1 MPDKLQIGFSPC
13 PNDTFIFD
21 AMIHQKVNTYGL
33 EFVPVI
39 EDVQQLND
47 RAKSGMIAIT
57 KMSFFAYAAVA
68 DKYKILNAGSALGK
82 NCGPLLVSGQNYS
95 VAELS
100 GKSIAIPGINTTA
113 NLLLSIFFP
122 QLVNKTPL
130 LFSEIEQAVIDNRF
144 DAGLIIHESRFTY
157 EQKGLKKIVDLGEKW
172 EQATGKPIP
181 LGCICVSRD
190 IDTTVMKQIDDALKS
205 SVEFAFAN
213 NQSVMPFVKIH
224 AQEMDENV
232 MQQHINLYVN
242 DFTLDLGNKGK
253 DAIRFLFEKALEAK
267 MIDKMPADIF
277 VS

>member
-1 MPDKLQIGFSPC
+1 MLFRS
-13 PNDTFIFD
+13 
-21 AMIHQKVNTYGL
+21 
-33 EFVPVI
+33 
-39 EDVQQLND
+39 
-47 RAKSGMIAIT
+47 
-57 KMSFFAYAAVA
+57 
-68 DKYKILNAGSALGK
+68 
-82 NCGPLLVSGQNYS
+82 
-95 VAELS
+95 ELS